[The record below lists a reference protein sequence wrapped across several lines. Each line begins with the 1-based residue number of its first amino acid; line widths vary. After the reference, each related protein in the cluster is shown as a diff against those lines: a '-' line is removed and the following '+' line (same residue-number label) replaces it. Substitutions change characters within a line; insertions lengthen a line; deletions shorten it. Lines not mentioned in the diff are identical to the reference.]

1 MKHVI
6 FALGAAL
13 FIGSSGNA
21 AAQTE
26 LSYSPWNPPG
36 YVVNQAVF
44 PWMDKVAE
52 VTEGRVTIVPRATGV
67 GAPQDQFDAVR
78 DGLVDVTLVVP
89 GFNPG
94 RFPLLEMGEL
104 PLLSSDAQE
113 LATVFNSYY
122 EEHLAAF
129 RPFAGTQVLGVWAVA
144 PAQLVARNGYVET
157 PQDLSGLKVRVAN
170 AGIAEGLTVL
180 GAVPVRTPVSEAYA
194 MVSSGAV
201 DGMVMPFEPTVT
213 WNLNQYLKY
222 FTVVQGGLGQ
232 STMALVV
239 NEDKWNAISQ
249 EDRDAIM
256 AISGGELASAVGAV
270 VKAGE
275 EAAVETL
282 TASGVTFQDAPADL
296 VTELNEAFTSIYQQW
311 VAKAEAAGFTN
322 AGDVLT
328 DFRAEFAR

>member
-1 MKHVI
+1 
-6 FALGAAL
+6 
-13 FIGSSGNA
+13 
-21 AAQTE
+21 
-26 LSYSPWNPPG
+26 
-36 YVVNQAVF
+36 
-44 PWMDKVAE
+44 
-52 VTEGRVTIVPRATGV
+52 
-67 GAPQDQFDAVR
+67 
-78 DGLVDVTLVVP
+78 
-89 GFNPG
+89 
-94 RFPLLEMGEL
+94 
-104 PLLSSDAQE
+104 
-113 LATVFNSYY
+113 
-122 EEHLAAF
+122 
-129 RPFAGTQVLGVWAVA
+129 
-144 PAQLVARNGYVET
+144 
-157 PQDLSGLKVRVAN
+157 
-170 AGIAEGLTVL
+170 
-180 GAVPVRTPVSEAYA
+180 
-194 MVSSGAV
+194 
-201 DGMVMPFEPTVT
+201 MVMPFEPTVT

>member
-1 MKHVI
+1 
-6 FALGAAL
+6 
-13 FIGSSGNA
+13 
-21 AAQTE
+21 
-26 LSYSPWNPPG
+26 
-36 YVVNQAVF
+36 
-44 PWMDKVAE
+44 
-52 VTEGRVTIVPRATGV
+52 
-67 GAPQDQFDAVR
+67 
-78 DGLVDVTLVVP
+78 
-89 GFNPG
+89 
-94 RFPLLEMGEL
+94 
-104 PLLSSDAQE
+104 
-113 LATVFNSYY
+113 
-122 EEHLAAF
+122 
-129 RPFAGTQVLGVWAVA
+129 VWAVA